1 MFKDV
6 YAEFLSL
13 IEQSSGRSLN
23 DLGFRPPASEKE
35 LADMEAALRGDSDED
50 EWNEKVGP
58 EGLADLK
65 TMLRLANGH
74 TTKLALLNGP
84 LLSAEE
90 VAREYRDLLEYAS
103 DDDSPGYNDDETLQA
118 VNMHAFWIPFAS
130 YPAEVTYLVDFVPG
144 PAGRR
149 GQVVVSYGFED
160 TITICSSLT
169 ELFSLAS
176 KGLREKVIKIGP
188 IEDYEQEYDVLTA
201 DGEQADIIEV
211 LRKLRGD

>member
-13 IEQSSGRSLN
+13 VEQSSGLSLN
-23 DLGFRPPASEKE
+23 DLGFRPPASEQE
-35 LADMEAALRGDSDED
+35 LADMEAALRGDSDEN

-58 EGLADLK
+58 DGLDDLK
-65 TMLRLANGH
+65 AMLRVANGH
-74 TTKLALLNGP
+74 TTKLAFLNGP

-90 VAREYRDLLEYAS
+90 VAREYLALLEYAS
-103 DDDSPGYNDDETLQA
+103 DDDSAGYNHDETLQA
-118 VNMHAFWIPFAS
+118 VNMHEFWIPFAS
-130 YPAEVTYLVDFVPG
+130 YPAEVTYLIDFVPG

-149 GQVVVSYGFED
+149 GQVIVSHGLEETF
-160 TITICSSLT
+160 TVCASLT
-169 ELFSLAS
+169 ELFSLAN
-176 KGLREKVIKIGP
+176 KGLREKVIKVGP